1 MYMEDESQVAAITIT
16 RTGDTSGTDT
26 VTFSTSDGTAMG
38 GAACTTDVDY
48 ISVNQSVT
56 FNPGET
62 SKVVNVSICA
72 DTLTENDQT
81 VNLALSGPNVGNP
94 SAAILTINDTA
105 SRFRNATG
113 IVINQN
119 AAADPYP
126 ATITVSGGPSII
138 GSVRVTLY
146 DVAVNMPDNMDVM
159 LVSPGG
165 RAFILMAN
173 AGGSN
178 PNAPATLN
186 FTDTAGQVIPDNGP
200 IVTADYEPTSYGAV
214 AAFPPPAPTS
224 FNLPGSTVGGTG
236 TQTLFG
242 NFGGTNSNGV
252 WSLYV
257 RDDTGAENPQAVG
270 NIAGGWGIEF
280 LGTTAANASIA
291 GRVTTAD
298 GRPIRNAE
306 VVITGNALEH
316 PITVATGS
324 LGWFT
329 FDGLTTGETYVVTV
343 NSRRFTFSTPSRVI
357 TLVDNVADANFVAD
371 PQ

>member
-1 MYMEDESQVAAITIT
+1 
-16 RTGDTSGTDT
+16 
-26 VTFSTSDGTAMG
+26 MG

-81 VNLALSGPNVGNP
+81 VDLALSGTNVGNP
-94 SAAILTINDTA
+94 STAILTINDTA
-105 SRFRNATG
+105 SRFRNSTG

-119 AAADPYP
+119 APADPYP

-138 GSVRVTLY
+138 GSIRVTLY
-146 DVAVNMPDNMDVM
+146 DVAVNVPDNLDVM

-173 AGGSN
+173 AGGLS

-200 IVTADYEPTSYGAV
+200 IVTADYEPTSWGAV

-257 RDDTGAENPQAVG
+257 RDDTAPSNPQAVG

-298 GRPIRNAE
+298 GRPIRNAD

-329 FDGLTTGETYVVTV
+329 FDGLSTGETYVVTV
-343 NSRRFTFSTPSRVI
+343 NSRRFTFSTPSRVV